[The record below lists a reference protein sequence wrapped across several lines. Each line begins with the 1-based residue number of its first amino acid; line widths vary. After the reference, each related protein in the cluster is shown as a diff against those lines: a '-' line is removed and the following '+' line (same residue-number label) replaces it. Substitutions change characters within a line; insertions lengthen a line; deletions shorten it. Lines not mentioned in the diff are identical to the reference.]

1 MIPKSVSGF
10 RMRSCARN
18 KRCRSTVAS
27 ASFIRTGG
35 TAMDQ
40 RREIIDRLAEAVSS
54 LKLGHPIR
62 VAVDGRTA
70 SGKTTL
76 AGELSQALRQ
86 RGLPVT
92 STSVDGFHRPKAER
106 YRQGRHSP
114 KGYYEDARDL
124 AAIRRLL
131 LDPLGPG
138 GDRRYRTAS
147 FDLERDV
154 PVDVPAEKAASNAVL
169 IVDGTFLQ
177 RPSLAPGWDFVVFV
191 EVPVEVA
198 LARGAARDADLLG
211 GLAAATDMHLKR
223 YQAAFALYT
232 QECDPLARA
241 DAVVDNSDPR
251 APVLRLR

>member
-1 MIPKSVSGF
+1 
-10 RMRSCARN
+10 
-18 KRCRSTVAS
+18 
-27 ASFIRTGG
+27 
-35 TAMDQ
+35 MDQ
-40 RREIIDRLAEAVSS
+40 RSRGIDQLAGAIAG
-54 LKLGHPIR
+54 LKLGHPTR

-76 AGELSQALRQ
+76 AAELVEALRL
-86 RGLPVT
+86 RGRPVI
-92 STSVDGFHRPKAER
+92 STSIDGFHRPKVER

-154 PVDVPAEKAASNAVL
+154 PVDVPAELAAPNAVL

-177 RPSLAPGWDFVVFV
+177 RPALAPGWDFVVFV
-191 EVPVEVA
+191 DVPVEVA
-198 LARGAARDADLLG
+198 VARGAARDADLLSG
-211 GLAAATDMHLKR
+211 IEAATDMHAKR
-223 YQAAFALYT
+223 YQAAFALYNE
-232 QECDPLARA
+232 ECDPLARA
-241 DAVVDNSDPR
+241 DAIVDNSDPR